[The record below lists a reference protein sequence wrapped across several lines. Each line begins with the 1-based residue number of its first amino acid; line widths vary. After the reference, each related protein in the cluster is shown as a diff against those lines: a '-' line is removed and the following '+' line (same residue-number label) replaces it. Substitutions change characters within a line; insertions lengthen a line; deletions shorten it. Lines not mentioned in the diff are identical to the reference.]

1 MVDEEQLLLNHKN
14 LYWTRLMVIE
24 NYEADHERKWPLGP
38 DLVEECQAVVSLPLS
53 DEVGKNLLFD
63 PYVFN
68 EEHGP
73 LQVEDYRF

>member
-1 MVDEEQLLLNHKN
+1 
-14 LYWTRLMVIE
+14 MVIE

-38 DLVEECQAVVSLPLS
+38 DIVEECQGVVELPLGN
-53 DEVGKNLLFD
+53 EVGKGILFD

-73 LQVEDYRF
+73 LRCEDNRL